1 MFQQGDI
8 ISVWYPFSDNP
19 KKGKVRPAIIISN
32 EASNQLDHDLLIIPI
47 TSTLRQDAV
56 SFPIDNNDLTVA
68 LPEDCEARCNK
79 ITTIR
84 DTVVYGKVSSLAR
97 KTHRSDQ
104 QSLFLYPVKR
114 RNEVTHHASY
124 PPGCA

>member
-19 KKGKVRPAIIISN
+19 KKGKIRPALVISN

-47 TSTLRQDAV
+47 TSTLRQDAF
-56 SFPIDNNDLTVA
+56 SFSIENNDLTVA
-68 LPEDCEARCNK
+68 RPKNCEARCNK

-84 DTVVYGKVSSLAR
+84 DTLVHGKVS
-97 KTHRSDQ
+97 
-104 QSLFLYPVKR
+104 FLKQER
-114 RNEVTHHASY
+114 HADLIIKV
-124 PPGCA
+124 CACIK